1 MSSLGGQKLRLLC
14 LHGHRQSGQLFRAKL
29 GGFRKM
35 VRRWFNFLKK
45 KTIDLEIFETS
56 VQVKKVADLDFMT
69 APHKIPGGEEE
80 DFTW

>member
-1 MSSLGGQKLRLLC
+1 
-14 LHGHRQSGQLFRAKL
+14 
-29 GGFRKM
+29 M
-35 VRRWFNFLKK
+35 VRRWFTFLK